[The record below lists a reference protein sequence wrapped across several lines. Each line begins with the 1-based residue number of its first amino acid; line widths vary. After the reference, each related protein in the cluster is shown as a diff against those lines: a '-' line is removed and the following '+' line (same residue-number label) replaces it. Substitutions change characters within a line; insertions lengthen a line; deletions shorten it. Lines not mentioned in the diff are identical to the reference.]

1 MVARMETQRTLVES
15 LAPERIELN
24 LFRGTSL
31 QTGGRLFGGHVIAQ
45 SLLAAYETVEARLCH
60 SLHCYFIHPGDVRA
74 PILYEVDR
82 ARDGTSFTT
91 RRVIAVQHG
100 RQIFNLAASFQVEED
115 GLEHQAEM
123 PAAADPAGLPA
134 FFGEARMP
142 APAGGSEPM
151 RPMISRPTVIDIRVA
166 GRGASPDGARQP
178 LTGAWMRAT
187 TEIGT
192 DPRAQQA
199 VLAYSSDM
207 TLLGAAMRPHSVD
220 WQASGLQAAS
230 LDHAIWF
237 HRRTD
242 FNHWHLY
249 SQDAPSAS
257 GGRGLV
263 RGSMFSSGGVLVA
276 SVAQETLMRVRP
288 RPAKPA

>member
-1 MVARMETQRTLVES
+1 METQRSLVES

-45 SLLAAYETVEARLCH
+45 SLMAAYETVEARLCH

-100 RQIFNLAASFQVEED
+100 RQIFNLAASFQVEEE
-115 GLEHQAEM
+115 GLEHQAQM
-123 PAAADPAGLPA
+123 PSAADPAGLPA
-134 FFGEARMP
+134 FFAEPRLP
-142 APAGGSEPM
+142 LPPRGSEQM
-151 RPMISRPTVIDIRVA
+151 RAMTSRPSVIDIRVA
-166 GRGASPDGARQP
+166 GLGAAADGADGARQP
-178 LTGAWMRAT
+178 RGGAWMRAT

-199 VLAYSSDM
+199 VLAYSTDM
-207 TLLGAAMRPHSVD
+207 TLLATAMRPHVVD
-220 WQASGLQAAS
+220 WQASGLQSAS

-237 HRRTD
+237 HRPTD
-242 FNHWHLY
+242 FNRWHLY
-249 SQDAPSAS
+249 SQDTPSAS
-257 GGRGLV
+257 GGRALV

-288 RPAKPA
+288 RPNKPA

>member
-1 MVARMETQRTLVES
+1 METQRTLVES

-24 LFRGTSL
+24 LFRGSSL

-45 SLLAAYETVEARLCH
+45 SLLAAYETVEGRLCH
-60 SLHCYFIHPGDVRA
+60 SLHCYFIHPGDVQA

-82 ARDGTSFTT
+82 ARDGTTFTT

-100 RQIFNLAASFQVEED
+100 RQIFNLAASFQVEEE

-123 PAAADPAGLPA
+123 PAAADPGGQPA
-134 FFGEARMP
+134 FFGQPRVP
-142 APAGGSEPM
+142 PPPRGSEQM
-151 RPMISRPTVIDIRVA
+151 RAMMSRPSVIDIRVA
-166 GRGASPDGARQP
+166 GPAASPDGTRQP
-178 LTGAWMRAT
+178 RGGSWMRAT
-187 TEIGT
+187 SEIGT

-207 TLLGAAMRPHSVD
+207 TLLATAMRPHAVD
-220 WQASGLQAAS
+220 WQASGLQSAS

-242 FNHWHLY
+242 FHEWHLY
-249 SQDAPSAS
+249 SQDTPSAS

-263 RGSMFSSGGVLVA
+263 RGSMFSSRGVLVA